1 MLLSMENV
9 ETQNSP
15 RDSAPYDYFCV
26 AIVTRKYSGSE
37 WELVD
42 VRKGNAAICRGSPR
56 SADPAPG
63 CQATRGLFQPPEFVG
78 GLIIKLPTF
87 RATEIES
94 CSPRS

>member
-26 AIVTRKYSGSE
+26 AIVTRKYSG
-37 WELVD
+37 LLRVG
-42 VRKGNAAICRGSPR
+42 VG
-56 SADPAPG
+56 G
-63 CQATRGLFQPPEFVG
+63 CQEGKRSNLSWQSQKRRQMRPCSRLPSHAPEFVG

-94 CSPRS
+94 CSPQS